1 MNRKATALDVAKLAG
16 VSRSAVSLVLNG
28 RGDGNVALESQ
39 RRIREAAAALNYS
52 PNKIALSLRN
62 QQSRVIGIVSDEVVT
77 SPFDGNI
84 IAGADAVA
92 RSHGFVTVVMD
103 TEHDESRDESAVET
117 LLDRQ
122 VDGLMYVTV
131 GLRPLN
137 VPPNMARVP
146 SILANCF
153 DDRSDAGLRAVI
165 PDEVRGGREATEHVM
180 ALGHRDIAFLAG
192 DSLTPAAPRRIEGYR
207 EAFSSAG
214 RPVNEDRVLQVGW
227 DIDTGFHGAMKLLDG
242 VDPAS
247 RPTAILCANDRLAIG
262 VVLACNRLG
271 LNIPQDVS
279 VMGYDDEFRIAQT
292 MVPALSTMAL
302 PLREMGA
309 AAMTAL
315 LAEVVAVPNGS
326 AATGRPTETHDGGA
340 HLPAGSVTVTAPV
353 AAETLVPCRL
363 VVRES
368 TGPVPAGRG

>member
-28 RGDGNVALESQ
+28 RGDGNVARESQ
-39 RRIREAAAALNYS
+39 QRIREAAAALSYS

-62 QQSRVIGIVSDEVVT
+62 QQSRVIGIVSDQVVT

-103 TEHDESRDESAVET
+103 TELDASRDESAVET

-122 VDGLMYVTV
+122 VDGLIYVTV
-131 GLRPLN
+131 GLRPLH

-153 DDRSDAGLRAVI
+153 DERPDWRLPAVI
-165 PDEVRGGREATEHVM
+165 PDEVRGGREAAEHVM

-192 DSLTPAAPRRIEGYR
+192 DSLTPAAPRRIAGYR
-207 EAFSSAG
+207 EAFGAMG
-214 RPVNEDRVLQVGW
+214 TEVKEDWVLQVGW
-227 DIDTGFHGAMKLLDG
+227 DIEDGFHGAMKLLDG
-242 VDPAS
+242 VHPAM

-262 VVLACNRLG
+262 VVLACYRLG
-271 LNIPQDVS
+271 LDVPQDIS
-279 VMGYDDEFRIAQT
+279 VMGYDDEFRVAKT
-292 MVPALSTMAL
+292 MVPALTTMAL

-309 AAMTAL
+309 SAMTSL
-315 LAEVVAVPNGS
+315 LAEVEATSNGKNY
-326 AATGRPTETHDGGA
+326 DGG
-340 HLPAGSVTVTAPV
+340 LV
-353 AAETLVPCRL
+353 ASGETMVPCRL
-363 VVRES
+363 VLRDS
-368 TGPVPAGRG
+368 TGPVPAGR

>member
-39 RRIREAAAALNYS
+39 QRIREAAAALNYT
-52 PNKIALSLRN
+52 PNAIALSLRN
-62 QQSRVIGIVSDEVVT
+62 QRSRVIGIVSDEVVT

-92 RSHGFVTVVMD
+92 RSQGFVTVVMD
-103 TEHDESRDESAVET
+103 TESDETRDEGAVAT

-131 GLRPLN
+131 GLRPLH
-137 VPPNMARVP
+137 VPLNMLQVP

-153 DDRSDAGLRAVI
+153 DDRPDAGVPAVI
-165 PDEVRGGREATEHVM
+165 PDEVRGGREAAQHVM
-180 ALGHRDIAFLAG
+180 SLGHRDIAFLAG

-207 EAFSSAG
+207 EAFGSAG
-214 RPVNEDRVLQVGW
+214 IPVNEDRVIQVGW
-227 DIDTGFHGAMKLLDG
+227 DTDAGFHGAMKLLDG
-242 VDPAS
+242 VEPAA
-247 RPTAILCANDRLAIG
+247 RPTAILCANDRLAVG
-262 VVLACNRLG
+262 VVLACYRLG
-271 LNIPQDVS
+271 LSVPQDVS
-279 VMGYDDEFRIAQT
+279 VMGYDDEFRIAST
-292 MVPALSTMAL
+292 MVPALTTMAL

-315 LAEVVAVPNGS
+315 LAEVGSTSNGRHDDGGTATS
-326 AATGRPTETHDGGA
+326 AAAGTDSGTERATM
-340 HLPAGSVTVTAPV
+340 
-353 AAETLVPCRL
+353 VPCRL
-363 VVRES
+363 VVRDS
-368 TGPVPAGRG
+368 TGPVPAGR

>member
-28 RGDGNVALESQ
+28 RGDGNVAFESQ
-39 RRIREAAAALNYS
+39 QRIREAAVALNYS

-62 QQSRVIGIVSDEVVT
+62 QQSRVIGIVSDQVVT

-92 RSHGFVTVVMD
+92 REHGFVTIVMD
-103 TEHDESRDESAVET
+103 TELDESRDESAVET

-131 GLRPLN
+131 GLRPLH

-153 DDRSDAGLRAVI
+153 DDRPDSRLPAVI
-165 PDEVRGGREATEHVM
+165 PDEVRGGREAAEHVM
-180 ALGHRDIAFLAG
+180 ALGHLDIAFLAG

-207 EAFSSAG
+207 EAFGAAG
-214 RPVNEDRVLQVGW
+214 VPVNEDRILQVGW
-227 DIDTGFHGAMKLLDG
+227 DIDAGFHGAMKFLDG
-242 VDPAS
+242 VEPAV

-262 VVLACNRLG
+262 VVLACYRLG
-271 LNIPQDVS
+271 LNVPQDVS
-279 VMGYDDEFRIAQT
+279 VMGYDDEFRVAQA
-292 MVPALSTMAL
+292 MVPALTTMAL

-315 LAEVVAVPNGS
+315 LAEVE
-326 AATGRPTETHDGGA
+326 AAPDKTDDGGKA
-340 HLPAGSVTVTAPV
+340 ADALAAGTS
-353 AAETLVPCRL
+353 AEATVPCRL
-363 VVRES
+363 VIRDS
-368 TGPVPAGRG
+368 TGPVPAGR

>member
-39 RRIREAAAALNYS
+39 QRIREAAASLNYT

-62 QQSRVIGIVSDEVVT
+62 RQSRIIGIVSDQVVT

-92 RSHGFVTVVMD
+92 REHGFVTVVMD
-103 TEHDESRDESAVET
+103 TELDGSRDEGAVET

-131 GLRPLN
+131 GLRPLH
-137 VPPNMARVP
+137 VPANMERVP

-153 DDRSDAGLRAVI
+153 DDRPEAGVGAVI
-165 PDEVRGGREATEHVM
+165 PDEVRGGREAAEHVM
-180 ALGHRDIAFLAG
+180 SLGHRDIAFLAG

-207 EAFSSAG
+207 EAFRRTG
-214 RPVNEDRVLQVGW
+214 QPVNEARILQVGW
-227 DIDTGFHGAMKLLDG
+227 DIDAGFHGAMKLLDG
-242 VDPAS
+242 DGAAH

-262 VVLACNRLG
+262 VVLACYRLG
-271 LNIPQDVS
+271 LSVPQDIS
-279 VMGYDDEFRIAQT
+279 VMGYDDEFRVAKA

-315 LAEVVAVPNGS
+315 LGDVTQHRVQLDDHGTPGGS
-326 AATGRPTETHDGGA
+326 STETM
-340 HLPAGSVTVTAPV
+340 
-353 AAETLVPCRL
+353 VPCRL
-363 VVRES
+363 VVRDS
-368 TGPVPAGRG
+368 TGPVPAGR

>member
-28 RGDGNVALESQ
+28 RGDGNVAVESQ
-39 RRIREAAAALNYS
+39 QRIREAAAALNYS

-62 QQSRVIGIVSDEVVT
+62 QQSRIIGIVSDQVVT

-103 TEHDESRDESAVET
+103 TELDESRDESAVET

-131 GLRPLN
+131 GLRPLH

-153 DDRSDAGLRAVI
+153 DDRPESRLPAVI
-165 PDEVRGGREATEHVM
+165 PDEVRGGREAAEHVM
-180 ALGHRDIAFLAG
+180 SLGHRDIAFLAG

-207 EAFSSAG
+207 EAFGAAG
-214 RPVNEDRVLQVGW
+214 MPVNEDRILQVGW
-227 DIDTGFHGAMKLLDG
+227 DIDAGFHAAMKFLDG
-242 VDPAS
+242 VEPAV

-262 VVLACNRLG
+262 VVLACYRLG
-271 LNIPQDVS
+271 LNVPQDVS
-279 VMGYDDEFRIAQT
+279 VMGYDDEFRVAQT
-292 MVPALSTMAL
+292 MVPALTTMAL

-315 LAEVVAVPNGS
+315 LAEVE
-326 AATGRPTETHDGGA
+326 AAPDRTDDGGNA
-340 HLPAGSVTVTAPV
+340 TD
-353 AAETLVPCRL
+353 AEPSGTSAEATVPCRL
-363 VVRES
+363 VIRDS
-368 TGPVPAGRG
+368 TGPVPAGR